1 MTAELTRSQ
10 LLRGG
15 VRGGATLLVAG
26 SALGAYAVSAQAA
39 PPSGAVGPLAAADLA
54 NTRLLI
60 GVELLLIDF
69 YTNAIAS
76 RHLRAD
82 AEADAR
88 LALINEAEHYDYLS
102 FVLTSAG
109 LVALTSADVDF
120 TYPAGAYYTADS
132 VTALAV
138 TLETLALGAYLGAAG
153 NLTNPVLAGAVAQIG
168 ANEAQHVSVFSQH
181 AKQPAFHDA
190 FPAPLT
196 TAEASDALDGYTS

>member
-26 SALGAYAVSAQAA
+26 SALGALAGSAQAA

-54 NTRLLI
+54 STRLLI

-138 TLETLALGAYLGAAG
+138 TRPKHFVLVRDAGPRPDQAHLAPEHIDKLGQFVH
-153 NLTNPVLAGAVAQIG
+153 P
-168 ANEAQHVSVFSQH
+168 E
-181 AKQPAFHDA
+181 
-190 FPAPLT
+190 
-196 TAEASDALDGYTS
+196 